1 MTRGRAA
8 KKACGEADGQS
19 TSSRRPSGVHNP
31 PPCGSGS
38 GTLESVLG
46 PDPERRCGNS
56 DLALTCFY
64 ALAYAFGLG
73 LLCVVLTWI
82 ICYP

>member
-8 KKACGEADGQS
+8 KKVCGEADGLS

-38 GTLESVLG
+38 GYFGE

-56 DLALTCFY
+56 DLALAVFY
-64 ALAYAFGLG
+64 GLCWCAGVGLISIVIIWAL
-73 LLCVVLTWI
+73 CM
-82 ICYP
+82 P

>member
-8 KKACGEADGQS
+8 KKVCGEVGGLPA
-19 TSSRRPSGVHNP
+19 SSRRPSGVHNP

-38 GTLESVLG
+38 GYSRE
-46 PDPERRCGNS
+46 PDPERRCGNGE
-56 DLALTCFY
+56 LYLTCFY

-73 LLCVVLTWI
+73 LIGVVIAWMLL
-82 ICYP
+82 YP

>member
-8 KKACGEADGQS
+8 KKVCGEVGGLPA
-19 TSSRRPSGVHNP
+19 SSRRPSGVHNP

-38 GTLESVLG
+38 GTRESVLG
-46 PDPERRCGNS
+46 PDPERRCGNP

-64 ALAYAFGLG
+64 ALAYAFGIG
-73 LLCVVLTWI
+73 LLGVVIAWMFL
-82 ICYP
+82 YP